1 MFTQKGGV
9 RINPIYATAHDAFA
23 YFIRNSF
30 TEVLTYETKGGIL
43 FKSKLKTGNDAAG
56 VAIVSPYTS
65 SRSNNPNQPV
75 NFILFKM
82 CLLNRDEESFTITSR
97 SNPGSNVI
105 ELNGTTAKDFVS
117 EIKTQLSIFNDSLD
131 QYLEPIC
138 PSIICAKIYRSYRKK
153 KQFLDLFLRPD
164 YNANNPEQ
172 RRTVRPGII
181 EPGDAERER
190 KMRYIFEDVL
200 NEDLCKRQFLI
211 DNQNQN
217 PVPTPPWFQYGVLAM
232 EFLQDFV
239 TVSSLINNP
248 IAVTP
253 AADKEFYQK
262 LTMYELWRLY
272 NIGPGYLHGDN
283 HLENAMVNTNY
294 DYIKGRKGRVL
305 LIDFGA
311 TFTRAE
317 ILADDRATIVISPQ
331 NLQPA
336 NNTEMDE
343 VIDTIFNCTTP
354 RFADYDDGL
363 RKFKNKNWHSYQWLR
378 SISRRGILL
387 SSDLHNIHRG
397 RETLKREFLGHI
409 LTANLRAG
417 QAAAPQA
424 VLPGTF
430 FQLDDQNNS
439 LFDADDGVIAAAAA
453 VAVIGGTVIEKPKD
467 VYSNKANKIKPFNIR
482 FTPTKPKEF
491 NPIKNNRFQSSVL
504 YKQFRKDKNKSLQ
517 LTFKPPVITDTVYV
531 TPANIPQR
539 ETNVFDILDP
549 DYIFTTAFINSF
561 KTDLIASNQLIIDF
575 LTPRIDDEDQTYINT
590 LLIENNNPEIQPPAN
605 PANPDDPIDHEGE
618 GADDESL
625 VPNPDYSNYTLDT
638 NRLTRQ
644 PDPPLADVG
653 SKRRNDDEEG
663 NTQSRRKIGGKKSKK
678 NVRKSKKNLKNNLRK
693 SKKRRRQ
700 YK

>member
-1 MFTQKGGV
+1 
-9 RINPIYATAHDAFA
+9 
-23 YFIRNSF
+23 
-30 TEVLTYETKGGIL
+30 
-43 FKSKLKTGNDAAG
+43 
-56 VAIVSPYTS
+56 
-65 SRSNNPNQPV
+65 
-75 NFILFKM
+75 
-82 CLLNRDEESFTITSR
+82 
-97 SNPGSNVI
+97 
-105 ELNGTTAKDFVS
+105 
-117 EIKTQLSIFNDSLD
+117 
-131 QYLEPIC
+131 
-138 PSIICAKIYRSYRKK
+138 
-153 KQFLDLFLRPD
+153 
-164 YNANNPEQ
+164 
-172 RRTVRPGII
+172 
-181 EPGDAERER
+181 
-190 KMRYIFEDVL
+190 
-200 NEDLCKRQFLI
+200 
-211 DNQNQN
+211 
-217 PVPTPPWFQYGVLAM
+217 M

-253 AADKEFYQK
+253 VADKEFYQK

-317 ILADDRATIVISPQ
+317 ILPEDQATIVISPQ

-336 NNTEMDE
+336 DNTEMDE
-343 VIDTIFNCTTP
+343 VIDTIYNCTTP
-354 RFADYDDGL
+354 RFSDYDDGL

-378 SISRRGILL
+378 SLSTTGILL

-417 QAAAPQA
+417 PAAAPQA
-424 VLPGTF
+424 ILPGTF

-439 LFDADDGVIAAAAA
+439 LFDADDGVIAAA

-467 VYSNKANKIKPFNIR
+467 VYSNKANKIKSFNIR
-482 FTPTKPKEF
+482 FTPIKPKEF

-504 YKQFRKDKNKSLQ
+504 YKQFRKDKNKPLQ
-517 LTFKPPVITDTVYV
+517 LTFKPPVIRDAVYV

-539 ETNVFDILDP
+539 ETNIFDILDP

-605 PANPDDPIDHEGE
+605 PANPDDPIDHQGE
-618 GADDESL
+618 GADDDSL
-625 VPNPDYSNYTLDT
+625 VPNPDYSNYTFDT
-638 NRLTRQ
+638 KRQTRQ
-644 PDPPLADVG
+644 PDPPLASVG
-653 SKRRNDDEEG
+653 SKRRTEDDREG
-663 NTQSRRKIGGKKSKK
+663 NLQYRQKIGGNKSTKNKPRKSKK

-693 SKKRRRQ
+693 SKKRRKQ